1 MPLEVELK
9 YDIDFVT
16 ETSPNVW
23 WYDGQKIVFRS
34 SSTPMLLQA
43 MQSDSDI
50 TIEGLA
56 LHAGISVGAVNK
68 QLRQLL
74 KKGYIQ
80 RSETD
85 GSWRIFASSSI

>member
-1 MPLEVELK
+1 MIDELK
-9 YDIDFVT
+9 YNIDFVS

-34 SSTPMLLQA
+34 QSTPKLLKSML
-43 MQSDSDI
+43 DDPDI

-56 LHAGISVGAVNK
+56 TAAGISVAAVNK

-74 KKGYIQ
+74 NK
-80 RSETD
+80 
-85 GSWRIFASSSI
+85 